1 MKKEK
6 KLKCLFLIYIKRE
19 VKTRLLNIILRK
31 KLI

>member
-6 KLKCLFLIYIKRE
+6 KLKYLFLIYIKRE

-31 KLI
+31 ELI